1 MMRGSDCTLRD
12 RANNERGARGRMMT
26 GAGGGGTS
34 QIQYVARIVVV
45 VVAGDV
51 LMMLSSR
58 YCCCCCRL
66 VAESHGTET
75 NFRQRVNP
83 EESEKQMQ

>member
-12 RANNERGARGRMMT
+12 RANNERGGGRMKT
-26 GAGGGGTS
+26 GGRGVPS

-51 LMMLSSR
+51 LMMLSSC
-58 YCCCCCRL
+58 CCCCCRL

-75 NFRQRVNP
+75 NFRQRVNT